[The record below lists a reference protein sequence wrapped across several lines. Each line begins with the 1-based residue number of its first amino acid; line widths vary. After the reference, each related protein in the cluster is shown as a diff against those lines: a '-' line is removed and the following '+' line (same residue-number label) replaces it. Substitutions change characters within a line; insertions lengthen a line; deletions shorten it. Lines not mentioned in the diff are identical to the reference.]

1 MTKLAASVRTPLLLC
16 SLVVV
21 QPVAVYAQ
29 SDSVVPATGVH
40 VRDGQHDFDFE
51 FGEWTIRLSR
61 LERPLS
67 GSTAWVEYEGTSVVR
82 RVWDGRA
89 NLGELNVEGPGGRIQ
104 GLSLRLYNPESRQ
117 WHISWSSSR
126 DGLLGPAMIGEFEN
140 GRGEFYGQESF
151 NGRAVYV
158 RFIFSDITPSS
169 FRFEQSFS
177 DDGGKTWEPN
187 WIAMFARVDDAA
199 DGRPRP

>member
-1 MTKLAASVRTPLLLC
+1 MRKVAPRLRTPLLLC

-21 QPVAVYAQ
+21 QPMMVYAQ
-29 SDSVVPATGVH
+29 SESAASRAAVSA
-40 VRDGQHDFDFE
+40 RDGQHDFDFE
-51 FGEWTIRLSR
+51 FGAWTIRLSR
-61 LERPLS
+61 LERPLT
-67 GSTAWVEYEGTSVVR
+67 GSTDWVDYEGTSVVR

-89 NLGELNVEGPGGRIQ
+89 NLGELDVEGPAGRIQ

-117 WHISWSSSR
+117 WRISWASSR
-126 DGLLGPAMIGEFEN
+126 DGLLGPAMIGEFED

-151 NGRAVYV
+151 NGRAIYV

-169 FRFEQSFS
+169 FRFEQAFS

-187 WIAMFARVDDAA
+187 WIATFARVSDESDSP
-199 DGRPRP
+199 GS